1 MKANHVTVGIVQ
13 SGPVYLDLTKSLE
26 KAERLA
32 KEAADKGV
40 ELLVFGET
48 WFSGYPAWLD
58 HVPKAALWDHEPTK
72 KVFAKTWQNSI
83 SVPGAELDRLSKLAR
98 NYKLNLCIGINEK
111 VEKGKGSGTIY
122 NSLIVINHEGTLINH
137 HRKLMPTFT
146 EKMVYGLGDG
156 QGLKTVDTSSGRI
169 GGLICWEHWM
179 PLTRQALHNSGEQIH
194 IALWPQVHEMLQIA
208 SRHYAFEGRCFVI
221 SVGQIMKVSELPDA
235 FDLPPD
241 LTDRPDRLLLNGGSS
256 IIGPNG
262 QYVLDPQYGND
273 ELLVQT
279 IDLDQTIK
287 ERMTLDVSGHYA
299 RPDVFDFSLK
309 EGGNDTR

>member
-1 MKANHVTVGIVQ
+1 MKASQVTVGIVQ

-26 KAERLA
+26 KAEQLA

-40 ELLVFGET
+40 ELLVFGES
-48 WFSGYPAWLD
+48 WLSGYPAWLD
-58 HVPKAALWDHEPTK
+58 HVPKAALWDYEPTK
-72 KVFAKTWQNSI
+72 KVFANTWQNSI
-83 SVPGAELDRLSKLAR
+83 AIPGPDLDRLSNLAQQHQ
-98 NYKLNLCIGINEK
+98 LTLGIGINEK
-111 VEKGKGSGTIY
+111 VEKGKGNGTIY
-122 NSLIVINHEGTLINH
+122 NSLIMISHEGALINH

-156 QGLKTVDTSSGRI
+156 QGLKAVDTNSGRI

-221 SVGQIMKVSELPDA
+221 SVGQVMRVSELPDA
-235 FDLPPD
+235 FDLPID
-241 LTDRPDRLLLNGGSS
+241 LADHPDRLLLNGGSS

-262 QYVLDPQYGND
+262 QYIMDPQYGKD

-279 IDLDQTIK
+279 IDLDQTLR

-299 RPDVFDFSLK
+299 RPDVFDFSVIKK
-309 EGGNDTR
+309 ENGNR